1 MDYEIKFEPRDEL
14 RGRFTRFLEV
24 TMKHVRQNYL
34 RKLSREPK
42 TISLDIVSEIEIP
55 LIAGPTPYE
64 EHEFTFEE
72 SRLAEA
78 FRQLPMARQKVLI
91 YLFVEEMYPEEI
103 AELMGCTVQHI
114 YNQRSLAV
122 KKLRKLLS
130 ERGENSECE

>member
-1 MDYEIKFEPRDEL
+1 MYYEVKFEPRDEL

-42 TISLDIVSEIEIP
+42 TISLGIVSEIEIP
-55 LIAGPTPYE
+55 LIAGPAPYE

-72 SRLAEA
+72 SKLAEA

-103 AELMGCTVQHI
+103 AELMGGTVQHI

-122 KKLRKLLS
+122 KKLRQLLS
-130 ERGENSECE
+130 ERGEDSECE

>member
-1 MDYEIKFEPRDEL
+1 MDYKIKFEPRDEL

-24 TMKHVRQNYL
+24 AMKHVQQNYL

>member
-1 MDYEIKFEPRDEL
+1 MDYEIIFEPRDEL

-64 EHEFTFEE
+64 EHEFPFEE

>member
-91 YLFVEEMYPEEI
+91 YLFVEDMYPEEI

>member
-1 MDYEIKFEPRDEL
+1 MDYEIKFEPRNEL

-103 AELMGCTVQHI
+103 AELMGCSVQHI

-122 KKLRKLLS
+122 KKLRQLLS
-130 ERGENSECE
+130 ERGEDSECE

>member
-1 MDYEIKFEPRDEL
+1 MDYKIKFEPRDEL

>member
-103 AELMGCTVQHI
+103 AELMGCSVQHI

-122 KKLRKLLS
+122 KKLRQLLS
-130 ERGENSECE
+130 ERGEDSECE

>member
-24 TMKHVRQNYL
+24 TMMHVRQNYL

>member
-24 TMKHVRQNYL
+24 AMKHVQQNYL

-55 LIAGPTPYE
+55 LIAGPMSYE

>member
-42 TISLDIVSEIEIP
+42 TISLDIVSEIEIT

>member
-1 MDYEIKFEPRDEL
+1 MDYKIKFEPRDEL

-42 TISLDIVSEIEIP
+42 TISLDIVSEIEIT

-91 YLFVEEMYPEEI
+91 YLFVEEMDPEEI

>member
-34 RKLSREPK
+34 RKLRREPK

-122 KKLRKLLS
+122 KKLRQLLS

>member
-103 AELMGCTVQHI
+103 AELMGCPVQHI
-114 YNQRSLAV
+114 YNQRYFALIQ
-122 KKLRKLLS
+122 LRKLLS

>member
-72 SRLAEA
+72 GRLAEA

-103 AELMGCTVQHI
+103 AELMGCSVQHI

-122 KKLRKLLS
+122 KKLRQLLS
-130 ERGENSECE
+130 ERGEDSECE

>member
-1 MDYEIKFEPRDEL
+1 MDYKIKFEPRDEL

-72 SRLAEA
+72 SRL
-78 FRQLPMARQKVLI
+78 
-91 YLFVEEMYPEEI
+91 
-103 AELMGCTVQHI
+103 
-114 YNQRSLAV
+114 S
-122 KKLRKLLS
+122 
-130 ERGENSECE
+130 

>member
-1 MDYEIKFEPRDEL
+1 MDYKIKFEPRDEL

-103 AELMGCTVQHI
+103 AELMGCSVQHI

-122 KKLRKLLS
+122 KKLRQLLS

>member
-103 AELMGCTVQHI
+103 AELTGCTVQHI

>member
-130 ERGENSECE
+130 ERGEKSECE

>member
-24 TMKHVRQNYL
+24 TMKHVRQNCL
-34 RKLSREPK
+34 RKLSRDPK

>member
-1 MDYEIKFEPRDEL
+1 MDYQFEPRDEL

-42 TISLDIVSEIEIP
+42 TISLDIVSEAEIP
-55 LIAGPTPYE
+55 LIAGPTPYG

-91 YLFVEEMYPEEI
+91 CLFVEEMYPEEI